1 MNLVSTKK
9 ISVKYGSHVVLR
21 DVSITVKA
29 GEIVTVKDGYAN
41 NYLLPRKQAIVAN
54 KKNKLELQ
62 SKLDVISERNE
73 QKIEEANALKLELD
87 KISLTMKVE
96 ANDEGGLYG
105 TITQKQISDLLKAQG
120 HSILNEN
127 IITGEIKAL
136 GEFEIT
142 IKIYEDISSALKI
155 FIEKR

>member
-1 MNLVSTKK
+1 MQIIL
-9 ISVKYGSHVVLR
+9 LE
-21 DVSITVKA
+21 SIDRVGKA
-29 GEIVTVKDGYAN
+29 GEIVAVKDGYAN
-41 NYLLPRKQAIVAN
+41 NYLIPRKLAIVAN
-54 KKNKLELQ
+54 KNNKLELQ
-62 SKLDVISERNE
+62 SKLDVISERNK

-87 KISLTMKVE
+87 KISLTMRVE

-105 TITQKQISDLLKAQG
+105 TITQKQISDLLKAEG

-142 IKIYEDISSALKI
+142 IKIYEDISSILKVLV
-155 FIEKR
+155 EKK

>member
-1 MNLVSTKK
+1 MQIIL
-9 ISVKYGSHVVLR
+9 LE
-21 DVSITVKA
+21 SIDRVGKA
-29 GEIVTVKDGYAN
+29 GEIVAVKDGYAN
-41 NYLLPRKQAIVAN
+41 NYLIPRKLAIVAN

-62 SKLDVISERNE
+62 SKLDVISERNK

-87 KISLTMKVE
+87 KISLTMRVE

-105 TITQKQISDLLKAQG
+105 TITQKQISNLLKAEG

-142 IKIYEDISSALKI
+142 IKIYEDISSILKV

>member
-1 MNLVSTKK
+1 MQIIL
-9 ISVKYGSHVVLR
+9 LE
-21 DVSITVKA
+21 SIDRVGKA
-29 GEIVTVKDGYAN
+29 GEIVAVKDGYAN
-41 NYLLPRKQAIVAN
+41 NYLIPRKLAIVAN
-54 KKNKLELQ
+54 KNNKLELQ
-62 SKLDVISERNE
+62 SKLDVISERNK

-87 KISLTMKVE
+87 KISLTMRVE

-105 TITQKQISDLLKAQG
+105 AITQKQISDLLKAEG

-142 IKIYEDISSALKI
+142 IKIYEDISSILKV
-155 FIEKR
+155 FVEKR

>member
-1 MNLVSTKK
+1 MQIIL
-9 ISVKYGSHVVLR
+9 LE
-21 DVSITVKA
+21 SIDRVGKA
-29 GEIVTVKDGYAN
+29 GEIVAVKDGYAN
-41 NYLLPRKQAIVAN
+41 NYLIPRKLAIVAN
-54 KKNKLELQ
+54 KNNKLELQ
-62 SKLDVISERNE
+62 SKIDVISERNK

-87 KISLTMKVE
+87 KISLTMRVE

-105 TITQKQISDLLKAQG
+105 TITQKQISDLLKAEG

-127 IITGEIKAL
+127 IITGEIKVL

-142 IKIYEDISSALKI
+142 IKIYEDISSILKV

>member
-1 MNLVSTKK
+1 MQIIL
-9 ISVKYGSHVVLR
+9 LE
-21 DVSITVKA
+21 SIDRVGKA
-29 GEIVTVKDGYAN
+29 GEIVAVKDGYAN
-41 NYLLPRKQAIVAN
+41 NYLIPRKLAIVAN
-54 KKNKLELQ
+54 KNNKLELQ
-62 SKLDVISERNE
+62 SKLDVISKQNE

-87 KISLTMKVE
+87 KISLTMRVE

-105 TITQKQISDLLKAQG
+105 TITQKQISDLLKAEG

-142 IKIYEDISSALKI
+142 IKIYEDVSSVLKV

>member
-1 MNLVSTKK
+1 MQIIL
-9 ISVKYGSHVVLR
+9 LE
-21 DVSITVKA
+21 SIDRVGKA
-29 GEIVTVKDGYAN
+29 GEIVAVKDGYAN
-41 NYLLPRKQAIVAN
+41 NYLIPRKLAIVAN
-54 KKNKLELQ
+54 KNNKLELQ

-87 KISLTMKVE
+87 KISLTMRVE

-105 TITQKQISDLLKAQG
+105 AITQKQISDLLKAEG

-127 IITGEIKAL
+127 IITGEIKVL

-142 IKIYEDISSALKI
+142 IKIYEDISSILKV

>member
-1 MNLVSTKK
+1 MQIIL
-9 ISVKYGSHVVLR
+9 LE
-21 DVSITVKA
+21 SIDRVGKA
-29 GEIVTVKDGYAN
+29 GEIVAVKDGYAN
-41 NYLLPRKQAIVAN
+41 NYLIPRKLAIVAN
-54 KKNKLELQ
+54 KNNKLELQ
-62 SKLDVISERNE
+62 SKIDVISERNK

-87 KISLTMKVE
+87 KISLTMRVE

-105 TITQKQISDLLKAQG
+105 TITQKQISDLLKAEG

-142 IKIYEDISSALKI
+142 IKIYEDISSILKLLV
-155 FIEKR
+155 EKK

>member
-1 MNLVSTKK
+1 MQIIL
-9 ISVKYGSHVVLR
+9 LE
-21 DVSITVKA
+21 SIDRVGKA
-29 GEIVTVKDGYAN
+29 GEIVAVKDGYAN
-41 NYLLPRKQAIVAN
+41 NYLIPRKLAIVAN
-54 KKNKLELQ
+54 KNNKLELQ
-62 SKLDVISERNE
+62 SKLDVISERNK
-73 QKIEEANALKLELD
+73 QKIDEANTLKLELD
-87 KISLTMKVE
+87 KISLTMRVE

-105 TITQKQISDLLKAQG
+105 TVTQKQISDLLKAEG

-142 IKIYEDISSALKI
+142 IKIYEDVSSVLKV